1 MRYHRYKVVRFLY
14 RQGYRFYPKKGSHTR
29 MYLPGDCETV
39 VHIPNNELI
48 PRRIVKRIEE
58 KTGLQIVDRVVG

>member
-1 MRYHRYKVVRFLY
+1 
-14 RQGYRFYPKKGSHTR
+14 

-58 KTGLQIVDRVVG
+58 KTGLQIVDMVVG

>member
-1 MRYHRYKVVRFLY
+1 
-14 RQGYRFYPKKGSHTR
+14 

-48 PRRIVKRIEE
+48 PRRIVKRIEK
-58 KTGLQIVDRVVG
+58 KTGLPVVNQVVD